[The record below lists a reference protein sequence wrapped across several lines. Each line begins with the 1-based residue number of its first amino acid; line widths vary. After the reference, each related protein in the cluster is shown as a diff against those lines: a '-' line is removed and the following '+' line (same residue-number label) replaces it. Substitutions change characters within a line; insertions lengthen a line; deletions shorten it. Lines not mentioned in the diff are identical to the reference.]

1 MATKIR
7 VAALIAALLVL
18 VAGTFFASAC
28 GGGQKDGTP
37 VTGDDGGDGNYGED
51 GDGEEDAAAGSSA
64 VWPVSRRA

>member
-28 GGGQKDGTP
+28 GRVADDAITATKAGTTTVTPPEADG
-37 VTGDDGGDGNYGED
+37 
-51 GDGEEDAAAGSSA
+51 
-64 VWPVSRRA
+64 

>member
-28 GGGQKDGTP
+28 GRVADDAIT
-37 VTGDDGGDGNYGED
+37 VTKTGATKVTLPET
-51 GDGEEDAAAGSSA
+51 A
-64 VWPVSRRA
+64 V